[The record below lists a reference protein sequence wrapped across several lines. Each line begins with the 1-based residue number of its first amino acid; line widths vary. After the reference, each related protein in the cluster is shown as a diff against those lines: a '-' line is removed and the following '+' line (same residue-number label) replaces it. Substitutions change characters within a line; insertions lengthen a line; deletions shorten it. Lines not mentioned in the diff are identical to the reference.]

1 MSDIAAAF
9 MNALGIGKKKPV
21 APVLSAEEEAAPWN
35 VSQGGQPQGGGA
47 THTMPDGSE
56 MSGPTHPGAPAPPS
70 RLDDIDALLME
81 IKKQKQRAAALGGS
95 PVPR

>member
-35 VSQGGQPQGGGA
+35 VPQGAGPQGGSA

-56 MSGPTHPGAPAPPS
+56 MAGPTHPEAAPPG
-70 RLDDIDALLME
+70 RLDEIDQLLMA
-81 IKKQKQRAAALGGS
+81 IKKQKQMAAAAGGS
-95 PVPR
+95 PVPQ